1 MLSLLCI
8 LSYKIQSFESCSPTC
23 DEKTDDKFDDVA
35 GQGAM
40 ERLGNA
46 NEKMRLMISNPLLTL
61 NFVPFEIK

>member
-1 MLSLLCI
+1 MLSA
-8 LSYKIQSFESCSPTC
+8 SC
-23 DEKTDDKFDDVA
+23 DEKTDDEYDDVA

-46 NEKMRLMISNPLLTL
+46 NEKMRLMILNPMLTL

>member
-46 NEKMRLMISNPLLTL
+46 NEKDASDDFKSVANLEFRC
-61 NFVPFEIK
+61 F